1 MNIKYWVVGML
12 LLAGCAEEPKVLT
25 VGVQVGNIAPEIKA
39 EDASGVKMELSQ
51 YRGKVV
57 LLSFWASW
65 CGPCKELLPYEK
77 QLAKQFEGKP
87 FVLLG
92 VNSDIDKN
100 ALVKAQQQFGITWPS
115 FWDGLGSINRE
126 WDIEFL
132 PMLILIDERGI
143 IRFNSKTI
151 MDDIKSFK
159 DLANKMEREIQKVLN
174 KVVVGKK

>member
-1 MNIKYWVVGML
+1 MNSKYWVVGML
-12 LLAGCAEEPKVLT
+12 LLAGCAEEPKALT

-92 VNSDIDKN
+92 VNSDIDKT
-100 ALVKAQQQFGITWPS
+100 ALVKAQQQFGMTWPS

-151 MDDIKSFK
+151 MDDIDSFK
-159 DLANKMEREIQKVLN
+159 DLADKMEREIQKVLN

>member
-1 MNIKYWVVGML
+1 MKSKYW
-12 LLAGCAEEPKVLT
+12 LLASLLFMGCAEEPKALT
-25 VGVQVGNIAPEIKA
+25 VGVRVGNIAPEIKA
-39 EDASGVKMELSQ
+39 EDASGQKMELSQ
-51 YRGKVV
+51 YKGKVV

-92 VNSDIDKN
+92 VNSDIDKT
-100 ALVKAQQQFGITWPS
+100 ALVKAQQQFGMTWPS
-115 FWDGLGSINRE
+115 FWDGLSSINRE

-151 MDDIKSFK
+151 MDDINSLK
-159 DLANKMEREIQKVLN
+159 DLADKMEREIQKVLD